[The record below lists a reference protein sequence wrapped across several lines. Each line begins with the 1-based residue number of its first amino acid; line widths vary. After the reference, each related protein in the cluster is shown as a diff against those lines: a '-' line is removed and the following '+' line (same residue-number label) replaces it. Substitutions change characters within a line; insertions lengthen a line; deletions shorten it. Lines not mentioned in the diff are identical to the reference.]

1 MLHWEDFRVG
11 EVTELGTVD
20 VTEEDVIA
28 FATRFDPQPFH
39 VDPEAAKASPFGGL
53 IASGWHTTAL
63 FMGLFVRGILLD
75 SASLGSPGIESIR
88 WTAPVRPGDTL
99 SGRVTRDGLAPL
111 GDQPAARNDHHH
123 ERGLQP
129 ERRARDDPDRTRPLR
144 PANPRP
150 RRRPKRSGGRYRKA
164 ANEPLV
170 SDTCLTPV

>member
-1 MLHWEDFRVG
+1 LVSVLHWEDFRVG

-75 SASLGSPGIESIR
+75 SASLGSPGVESIR

-99 SGRVTRDGLAPL
+99 TGRVTVTDS
-111 GDQPAARNDHHH
+111 QPSA
-123 ERGLQP
+123 
-129 ERRARDDPDRTRPLR
+129 
-144 PANPRP
+144 ANPGRGTVTTTSEVFNQKGELVMSLIARGHFA
-150 RRRPKRSGGRYRKA
+150 RR
-164 ANEPLV
+164 
-170 SDTCLTPV
+170 TPAEQ